1 MKSIV
6 YRAEITSDQ
15 NTVAYI
21 GLDSN
26 TFKAREIH
34 EPYIILLILEIK
46 EIHRKYVTF

>member
-15 NTVAYI
+15 DTVAYI

-26 TFKAREIH
+26 TFKARYMNH
-34 EPYIILLILEIK
+34 TLSY
-46 EIHRKYVTF
+46 